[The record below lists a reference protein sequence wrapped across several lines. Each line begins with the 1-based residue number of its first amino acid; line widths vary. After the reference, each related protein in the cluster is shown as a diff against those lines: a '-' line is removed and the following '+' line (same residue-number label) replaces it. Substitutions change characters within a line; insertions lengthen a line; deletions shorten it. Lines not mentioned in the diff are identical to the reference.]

1 MSRFCGWRFESK
13 DFNCDLW
20 VRTIFC
26 SLILVHQ
33 GWVSA
38 HHSCSG
44 KQHAPTSTSH
54 SMLREFQSFRCFIP
68 RNRIGPFVRWSV
80 ASGQNDCSGQNDIL
94 KTFLILAEAIGT
106 FILMF
111 CICAIIAITQLMR
124 GEVGLLEYAAT
135 AALSVVVIVFS
146 IGAISGAHV
155 NPAVTI
161 AFATCGQF
169 PWSKVPLYIMA
180 QGIGSVLATYVGKL
194 VYGIS
199 SELLTTRPLQGSAA
213 AFWVELIATLI
224 IMFLASA
231 LTHHAKYI
239 GHLAGFIVG
248 TAIGLAVLITGPVSG
263 GSMNPARSLG
273 PALVSWKFDDVW
285 IYLTAPTIGA
295 VAGAFLYSAIRL
307 RRHACCSD
315 PSPDTAQQR
324 QSSQYP
330 F

>member
-1 MSRFCGWRFESK
+1 MKQLFEAKPCPDAS
-13 DFNCDLW
+13 N
-20 VRTIFC
+20 
-26 SLILVHQ
+26 Q
-33 GWVSA
+33 A
-38 HHSCSG
+38 
-44 KQHAPTSTSH
+44 STSEQ
-54 SMLREFQSFRCFIP
+54 SQYDQERGSNLVSRNSDEQMKNAACFGFPNGMDLDSLRP
-68 RNRIGPFVRWSV
+68 
-80 ASGQNDCSGQNDIL
+80 
-94 KTFLILAEAIGT
+94 ILAEAIGT

-199 SELLTTRPLQGSAA
+199 SELMTTRPLHGSAA

-295 VAGAFLYSAIRL
+295 VGGAFLYGAVRL